1 MSKLIINLTE
11 TQEQLLTLAAIK
23 SGYEQDWKQYAKDE
37 FLNKVIG
44 QKIGAPK
51 ISSVSAAKSGRV
63 TASSRGEM

>member
-1 MSKLIINLTE
+1 MTKLTINLNE
-11 TQEQLLTLAAIK
+11 TQEQLLKLAAIK
-23 SGYEQDWKQYAKDE
+23 SGYEDDWRLYAKDE

-63 TASSRGEM
+63 TCSSKGEY